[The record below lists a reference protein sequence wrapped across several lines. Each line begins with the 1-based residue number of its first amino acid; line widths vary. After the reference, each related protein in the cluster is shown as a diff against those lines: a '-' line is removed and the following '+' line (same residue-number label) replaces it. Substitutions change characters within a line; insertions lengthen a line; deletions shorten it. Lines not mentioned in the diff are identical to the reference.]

1 MDHLRHQNYEI
12 EHTELECLNNTQK
25 KNSKDKEEPFGIRI
39 RF

>member
-12 EHTELECLNNTQK
+12 EHTELKYLNNIQK
-25 KNSKDKEEPFGIRI
+25 KSKDKEEPFGIRI